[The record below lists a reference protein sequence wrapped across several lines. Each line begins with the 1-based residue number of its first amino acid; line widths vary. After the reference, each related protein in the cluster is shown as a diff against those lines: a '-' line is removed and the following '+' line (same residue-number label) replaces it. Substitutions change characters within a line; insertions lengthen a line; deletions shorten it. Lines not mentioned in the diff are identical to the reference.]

1 MRLPAPRTLFGQGPW
16 KPQGIT
22 FSDVFDAEGTATI
35 TCSFITSTRW
45 SARSSPGARGQMGAV
60 SPVRGILENLE
71 KATKATEIMVKDLEK
86 MKHMKGSWQ

>member
-1 MRLPAPRTLFGQGPW
+1 MG
-16 KPQGIT
+16 
-22 FSDVFDAEGTATI
+22 
-35 TCSFITSTRW
+35 
-45 SARSSPGARGQMGAV
+45 RGQMGAA